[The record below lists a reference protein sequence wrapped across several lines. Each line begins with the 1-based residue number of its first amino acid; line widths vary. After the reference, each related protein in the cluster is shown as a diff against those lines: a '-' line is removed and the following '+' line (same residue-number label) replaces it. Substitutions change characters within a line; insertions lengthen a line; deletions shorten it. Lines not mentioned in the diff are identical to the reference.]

1 MNDEFATEEGSGFG
15 AVNGDVPVPEIV
27 ISDKSDGGTRER
39 SVLKIFEFLK
49 VFISIF
55 RLVIYLTLLMRPV
68 FFILVLFN

>member
-1 MNDEFATEEGSGFG
+1 MNDEFATEEGSSFG
-15 AVNGDVPVPEIV
+15 AVNCDVPVPEIV

-55 RLVIYLTLLMRPV
+55 SLVIYLTLLMRPV
-68 FFILVLFN
+68 FFILVLFI